1 MICQP
6 HEMQPS
12 LSIPSG
18 MRFIGINSNVRHEAG
33 GGAYGR
39 TRCAAFMG
47 HRIMLEKMR
56 EIGSSVGRQ
65 LVADPMRGYLA
76 NLDPDDYKQIFRPHL
91 PEKMR
96 GEAFLDKYEKTI
108 DTATSVNPQIEYEIQ
123 HATDH
128 HVLEARRVRNFARYI
143 EEALAAPGPREKG
156 GALDRAGHLMY
167 ASHQSYTMDAML
179 GAPECDLLVQL
190 VRQRER
196 AALYGAKITGCGS
209 GGTVA
214 VLAETSQSA
223 DAAIEEIIREYETRT
238 GRTPELFAGS
248 SQSAWHAGTAMC
260 ELAGSS

>member
-1 MICQP
+1 
-6 HEMQPS
+6 
-12 LSIPSG
+12 
-18 MRFIGINSNVRHEAG
+18 MRMAG
-33 GGAYGR
+33 

-56 EIGSSVGRQ
+56 EIGSSVGRT

-76 NLDPDDYKQIFRPHL
+76 NLDPDDYKRIFRPTL
-91 PEKMR
+91 PQTMR
-96 GEAFLDKYEKTI
+96 GEAFLEKYEKTI
-108 DTATSVNPQIEYEIQ
+108 DAATSVNPRIDYEIQ

-156 GALDRAGHLMY
+156 GMLDRAGHLMY

-190 VRQRER
+190 ARQRVS
-196 AALYGAKITGCGS
+196 APGLYGARITGCGG

-214 VLAETSQSA
+214 VLAAKHHAVRRTPPSRRDYEK
-223 DAAIEEIIREYETRT
+223 EYERQT
-238 GRTPELFAGS
+238 GRTPEDVCWA
-248 SQSAWHAGTAMC
+248 AVRVRGTW
-260 ELAGSS
+260 ER